1 VDAATPRVL
10 AILVA
15 HDGEYWLPETL
26 AALAA
31 QDHPCLDV
39 LAVDNGSR
47 DGSRALLV
55 ERLGEERVLVA
66 ERDLGFGAAVSMALD
81 AARSQEPDFLLL
93 LHDDCALEPGAV
105 SALAG
110 HLAADDRLAIVG
122 AKLVDWDDPR
132 RLQAVGGSVD
142 ITGRAD
148 SGLEPDELDQGQRD
162 QVQRALYVSSA
173 GMLVRRHVFD
183 ELGRFDRRYHLF
195 RDDLDLCWRAWLAGW
210 DVEVVPRAVA
220 RHRRG
225 ATNYQRLGQ
234 TAFLGPRYFSE
245 RNTLATRSS

>member
-1 VDAATPRVL
+1 MHEEVRANVDGAAPRLL

-15 HDGEYWLPETL
+15 HDGAAWLPETL

-31 QDHPCLDV
+31 QEHPHLDV
-39 LAVDNGSR
+39 VAVDNGSR
-47 DGSRALLV
+47 DGSRALLI
-55 ERLGEERVLVA
+55 EALGEARVLVA

-81 AARSQEPDFLLL
+81 AAREDEPDFLLL
-93 LHDDCALEPGAV
+93 VHDDCALQPGAV
-105 SALAG
+105 ATLAA
-110 HLAADDRLAIVG
+110 HLAADERLAAVG
-122 AKLVDWDDPR
+122 PKLVDWDDAR

-142 ITGRAD
+142 MTGRAE

-162 QVQRALYVSSA
+162 HVQRVLYVSTA
-173 GMLVRRHVFD
+173 GMLVRRRVFD

-210 DVEVVPRAVA
+210 DVEVVPQALA

-234 TAFLGPRYFSE
+234 TAFLGPR
-245 RNTLATRSS
+245 